1 MSNLTAQVEQ
11 SCETQEINGVISRIL
26 KPKTKDLGGFSVR
39 RVLPTVHQKKVG
51 PWVFLDQMG
60 PVTFSDGEGID
71 VRPHPHIGLAT
82 VTYLFEGEVWHRDSL
97 GNSLR
102 ISPGEINLMVA
113 GRGIVHSER
122 KNSEANKSSNRLH
135 GLQMWLAL
143 PESMED
149 IDPAF
154 YHYPE
159 KDIPLFNIDGVMVR
173 LLIGAAYGASSPVK
187 MFANTLYL
195 DATLM
200 QGQHLQIPDAEER
213 AIYIVSGELKVGE
226 TVVPEHTMLV
236 LNAEQKVVISA
247 VQEARIAVIGGE
259 RITPRYID
267 WNFVSSQ
274 KEKIELAKQKWK
286 AGLFERVPG
295 DEHEFIPLPE

>member
-1 MSNLTAQVEQ
+1 MSNLTEQ
-11 SCETQEINGVISRIL
+11 IEQACEVQESHGVIERVL

-39 RVLPTVHQKKVG
+39 RVLPTIHQKKVG
-51 PWVFLDQMG
+51 PWVFLDHMG
-60 PVTFSDGEGID
+60 PVTFPEGKGVD

-82 VTYLFEGEVWHRDSL
+82 VTYLFEGEVLHRDSL
-97 GNSLR
+97 GNALWVR
-102 ISPGEINLMVA
+102 PGEINLMVA

-122 KNSEANKSSNRLH
+122 KRPESDTTSNRLH

-154 YHYPE
+154 YHYAE
-159 KDIPLFNIDGVMVR
+159 KDIPLVNINGVAVR
-173 LLIGAAYGASSPVK
+173 LLIGAAYGATSPVK
-187 MFANTLYL
+187 MFADTLYL
-195 DATLM
+195 EATLM
-200 QGQHLQIPDAEER
+200 QGQHLEIPDAEER
-213 AIYIVSGELKVGE
+213 AIYIVSGELKVDAA
-226 TVVPEHTMLV
+226 VVPEYTMLV
-236 LNAEQKVVISA
+236 LNAEQKIVVSA
-247 VQEARIAVIGGE
+247 VQETRIAVIGGE
-259 RITPRYID
+259 KINPRYID

-295 DEHEFIPLPE
+295 DENEFIPLPE